1 MRRDKKAGGGGAG
14 EGAAAAAADDEEAV
28 AFTIT
33 PTLESLICVY
43 VVLYCIVKEC
53 LFHCRFFA
61 VGQDCVFSFCFL
73 LFVRSWR
80 RKVYNPFCFS
90 FW

>member
-1 MRRDKKAGGGGAG
+1 MRRDKKAGGGGVG
-14 EGAAAAAADDEEAV
+14 EGPAAAAADDEEAV

-33 PTLESLICVY
+33 PTLESLICVC
-43 VVLYCIVKEC
+43 CIVLLKSVC
-53 LFHCRFFA
+53 FTAGFLA
-61 VGQDCVFSFCFL
+61 VGRDCVFSFCFL